1 MISSTTFWNLRWRGF
16 CPSVRQTLQKEQC
29 LGQPRMVCTEAHIYF
44 CGIHQVPARG
54 EEFAAL
60 DAAAFVDFFGLA
72 GEAIG
77 DDLCPGEIAVAF
89 DDGVCFAALERFL
102 RKQRGVN
109 SAVDDPGA
117 AGARH
122 AADRVAA
129 QGVAGVDA
137 DADDVAG
144 LNGLG
149 HNLLERFIDENGISD
164 DGGRGGGKHEEPAR
178 RDDRG
183 AKGIVAGIDEM
194 NAQADQ
200 PFAVLVRL
208 ASQQFRGCRNAG

>member
-1 MISSTTFWNLRWRGF
+1 VG
-16 CPSVRQTLQKEQC
+16 
-29 LGQPRMVCTEAHIYF
+29 
-44 CGIHQVPARG
+44 
-54 EEFAAL
+54 
-60 DAAAFVDFFGLA
+60 
-72 GEAIG
+72 
-77 DDLCPGEIAVAF
+77 
-89 DDGVCFAALERFL
+89 FAALERFV

-109 SAVDDPGA
+109 AAIDDPGA

-122 AADRVAA
+122 AADRVSA
-129 QGVAGVDA
+129 QGIAGVDA

-149 HNLLERFIDENGISD
+149 HNLLERLIDEDGISD
-164 DGGRGGGKHEEPAR
+164 GTRCGGCKHEEPTR

-194 NAQADQ
+194 NAHAVQ

-208 ASQQFRGCRNAG
+208 ASQRLRGCRNAGAMMGSGISMRKMPR